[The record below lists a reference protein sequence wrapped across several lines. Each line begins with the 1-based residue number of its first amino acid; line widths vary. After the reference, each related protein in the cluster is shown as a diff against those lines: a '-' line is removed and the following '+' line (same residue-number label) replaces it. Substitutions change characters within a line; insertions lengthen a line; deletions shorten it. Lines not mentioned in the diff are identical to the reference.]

1 MGSNLILIPVLNQ
14 TQIAFADIYFC
25 SRSVHLFANKLLE
38 TMHTGITNIPP
49 AAATK
54 NKNQFQKWRMNI
66 MYSIFAYY
74 LHLYLVFSLHTSHH
88 PQCLCVAMHSIRIAN
103 F

>member
-54 NKNQFQKWRMNI
+54 KKINSK
-66 MYSIFAYY
+66 SGE
-74 LHLYLVFSLHTSHH
+74 
-88 PQCLCVAMHSIRIAN
+88 
-103 F
+103 